1 MIGFKN
7 SDTIRVLRQYK
18 LRHQFKKLGNI
29 VNYDRRMS
37 KYGGLN

>member
-18 LRHQFKKLGNI
+18 LRHQFKKLGN
-29 VNYDRRMS
+29 VVTMT
-37 KYGGLN
+37 GGCPSMGG